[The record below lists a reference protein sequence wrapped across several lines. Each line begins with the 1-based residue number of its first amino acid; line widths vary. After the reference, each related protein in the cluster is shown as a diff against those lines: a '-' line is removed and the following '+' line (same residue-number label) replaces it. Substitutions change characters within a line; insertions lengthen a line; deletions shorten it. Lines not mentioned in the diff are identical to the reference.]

1 MKDWLIT
8 EFYNFLE
15 ITHRRKAIIMVPT
28 IGMVLF
34 LILDCFLNWNL
45 QNYQNSLKPHS
56 LIDITSVLINM
67 YAKAEKVAFREMV
80 IFGGFFWSIREYIKY
95 RKKL

>member
-15 ITHRRKAIIMVPT
+15 ITHRRKAILIVPT
-28 IGMVLF
+28 MGMALF
-34 LILDCFLNWNL
+34 LILDFFLNWNL
-45 QNYQNSLKPHS
+45 QNYQNNLGPHS
-56 LIDITSVLINM
+56 LIDITPILINM
-67 YAKAEKVAFREMV
+67 QEKAERVAFREMI